1 MWRTPSPRQ
10 TDQSA
15 EGLYTAAASYHS
27 SSSSSSRTVFQA
39 LRNRFPYEG
48 FLQACAVLLAMLV
61 VYGALLAA
69 IGPDARLPGS
79 VWTVCVVWICAQ
91 AAGFLV
97 CKIGLPPVVGMVGI
111 GLLLRNIPGGVLR
124 NLPFMW
130 SVKLR
135 FAGLVLVL
143 LQSGLTSPTE
153 VSDSAGQLPVLA
165 LALLPLTAEAVA
177 LGLCLGL
184 WLKLHVFMAIAG
196 AMILAAV
203 CPVITGA
210 AMHAWQGCRL
220 GTRKG
225 IPMWLVSAAR
235 WNAFFAIAGF
245 SIFLGLAV
253 PHQDLGMQI
262 AHGPLSI
269 VIGVAAGILLGFV
282 CALTPVWS
290 SPLSRAA
297 ALLVMGELMAF
308 CGVTWHFPAAGF
320 MGILGMS
327 GLTSLIWQRSSHSS
341 LCDQIA
347 PGASKRSSE
356 EVRAVLEVVWAVAV
370 QPLVMGLAGASIHF
384 DTLPSGVALKALAV
398 AAIGLFTRACAAMM
412 TLMACKAEWGESIA
426 MALVWVSGGS
436 IQATLAAAPLELAYV
451 YKSDAHHYTAWAEAI
466 TVVGVYSIL
475 IGATIAWLSA
485 AFLGPVLL
493 TKEEEEL
500 PMVAQPGSPEPNEN
514 NPFLSGLQQ
523 SGISI
528 TGNRNKDLPMQL
540 LHKTESVEVRGRHGN
555 PFSDDGSNEERHDKS
570 PLLIGSAD
578 SSYNMD
584 TPRRMASHNPF
595 TAPARNGDY
604 HTLRSI
610 RRITSGESAGSPL
623 GPKRSSQSV
632 PALVRPASHATNAD
646 SHDEHLTVEDR
657 QRISESF
664 LWENEPMSA
673 AAMLGGHHTDLGRSF
688 STRRTTSSNASFN
701 AGTDLDAASCLWENE
716 PMSAAASMPFKVGP
730 RLSLDRVSEVSE
742 ALTDGTERPGSSDPA
757 KIEVPR
763 LAIQTRRHSVTSTQ
777 SGVPVWRPHRPAPPP
792 PPQRANSFPNHRQNE
807 DYLEYEVTSSLT
819 LKETPRSQRKHD
831 LQRELWESQS
841 RTADSTKLASVVAH
855 HHRTPDQLRVSFAP
869 SLSPLQASDPAA
881 VLASPGEKM
890 LVPVGQPDLLA
901 VSSNFAEGAQ
911 DSPVL
916 KPLLSAE
923 LETRQPPMAFVEEPV
938 GLLGSGA
945 AEGQLAHHSSFEET
959 PLMSRRASAVTLYES
974 AHSGALSEGT
984 DSIAHEGNA

>member
-1 MWRTPSPRQ
+1 
-10 TDQSA
+10 
-15 EGLYTAAASYHS
+15 
-27 SSSSSSRTVFQA
+27 
-39 LRNRFPYEG
+39 
-48 FLQACAVLLAMLV
+48 MLV
-61 VYGALLAA
+61 AYGALLAA

-97 CKIGLPPVVGMVGI
+97 CKVGLPPVVGMVGI

-124 NLPFMW
+124 NLPLMW

-143 LQSGLTSPTE
+143 LQSGLTSLTE
-153 VSDSAGQLPVLA
+153 VSESAGQLPVLA
-165 LALLPLTAEAVA
+165 LALLPLIAEAIA

-184 WLKLHVFMAIAG
+184 WLKLHVFMATAG
-196 AMILAAV
+196 AIILAAV
-203 CPVITGA
+203 CPALTGA
-210 AMHAWQGCRL
+210 AMHEWQRCRL

-225 IPMWLVSAAR
+225 ISMWLVSAAR

-269 VIGVAAGILLGFV
+269 VIGLAAGILLAFV

-308 CGVTWHFPAAGF
+308 CGVTWHFLAAGF
-320 MGILGMS
+320 MGILAMS
-327 GLTSLIWQRSSHSS
+327 GLTSLIWQRSSKSN

-356 EVRAVLEVVWAVAV
+356 EVKALLEIVWAVAV
-370 QPLVMGLAGASIHF
+370 QPLVMGLAGASIHI

-398 AAIGLFTRACAAMM
+398 TAIGLFTRACAAMM
-412 TLMACKAEWGESIA
+412 TLVACKAGWGESIA

-451 YKSDAHHYTAWAEAI
+451 YKSGAHMYTAWAEAI
-466 TVVGVYSIL
+466 TVIGVFSIL

-485 AFLGPVLL
+485 AFVGPALL

-500 PMVAQPGSPEPNEN
+500 PVVAQPGSPEPNEN

-528 TGNRNKDLPMQL
+528 TGNGNKDLPMQL
-540 LHKTESVEVRGRHGN
+540 LRKTESVEAHGRHGN

-578 SSYNMD
+578 FSYDMD
-584 TPRRMASHNPF
+584 TPCRVPSHNPF
-595 TAPARNGDY
+595 TAPDRNGDY
-604 HTLRSI
+604 HTLHSI

-632 PALVRPASHATNAD
+632 PALVQPASQATSAD

-657 QRISESF
+657 RRISESF

-673 AAMLGGHHTDLGRSF
+673 AAMLGGHHTDLGKSF

-701 AGTDLDAASCLWENE
+701 ARTGLDAASCLWENE
-716 PMSAAASMPFKVGP
+716 PMSAAASMPFTIGP

-742 ALTDGTERPGSSDPA
+742 AMTEGTERDLHPGSTDPA
-757 KIEVPR
+757 KPEVPR
-763 LAIQTRRHSVTSTQ
+763 LAVQTLRHSVTSTQ

-792 PPQRANSFPNHRQNE
+792 PQRANSFPKRRQNE
-807 DYLEYEVTSSLT
+807 DYLEYEVTSSLP

-841 RTADSTKLASVVAH
+841 KAADGTKLASAAAH
-855 HHRTPDQLRVSFAP
+855 HHRTPDSFRVSFAP
-869 SLSPLQASDPAA
+869 SPSPLQALDPAA
-881 VLASPGEKM
+881 VLASPGAQM
-890 LVPVGQPDLLA
+890 LVPVGQPDLL
-901 VSSNFAEGAQ
+901 VIGSDFAEGAR
-911 DSPVL
+911 DSPALV
-916 KPLLSAE
+916 PLLLAE
-923 LETRQPPMAFVEEPV
+923 LETSQPPRAFVEEPV
-938 GLLGSGA
+938 GLSGSGG
-945 AEGQLAHHSSFEET
+945 AERQLARQNSSEET
-959 PLMSRRASAVTLYES
+959 PLMSRGASAVTLYES

-984 DSIAHEGNA
+984 